1 MAASV
6 QIKKGELLFREGDF
20 ADCMYIVSSG
30 EFDVV
35 INQGPTET
43 AVARYGPG
51 HLIGEMSLFDKK
63 PRSATIR
70 AAQDS
75 AAVILPYD
83 KLEEQL
89 RTMPDWVQ
97 VTLKTL
103 SEKIRLANSQLLSTV
118 QNGEKR
124 NG

>member
-1 MAASV
+1 MVDSV
-6 QIKKGELLFREGDF
+6 QVKKGELLFSEGDF
-20 ADCMYIVSSG
+20 ANCMYIVKSG
-30 EFDVV
+30 EFDVIIRSGLV
-35 INQGPTET
+35 ET
-43 AVARYGPG
+43 PVARYGPG
-51 HLIGEMSLFDKK
+51 HLIGEMSLFDKR

-70 AAQDS
+70 AASDA

-89 RTMPDWVQ
+89 RTMPEWVQ

-103 SEKIRLANSQLLSTV
+103 SEKIRLANHQLLNTS
-118 QNGEKR
+118 QPGGKR

>member
-1 MAASV
+1 MVDSIQV
-6 QIKKGELLFREGDF
+6 KKGELLFSEGDF
-20 ADCMYIVSSG
+20 ANCMFIVRSG

-35 INQGPTET
+35 ISNGQIET

-51 HLIGEMSLFDKK
+51 HLIGEMSLFDRR

-70 AAQDS
+70 AVSDAS
-75 AAVILPYD
+75 AVILPYD

-89 RTMPDWVQ
+89 RSMPEWVQ

-103 SEKIRLANSQLLSTV
+103 SEKIRLANHQLLSSS
-118 QNGEKR
+118 QPGGKKNG
-124 NG
+124 